1 MKNQTAKWITAA
13 AVIVAA
19 VSLIIGAL
27 VYMDHQQAPTL
38 VMKNRQTEEIYLQE
52 PLGRDQTFSVSYTH
66 SVNRSEVEEYYRWQD
81 GKLMLYKARYNNFG
95 AGVATELN
103 EGEELYY
110 DDEGF
115 MVIDHMQIPVAR
127 MSYRVGTISDQ
138 MLHIGEKSWHLK
150 ELAPG
155 LTSVVFEV
163 VP

>member
-110 DDEGF
+110 DDEAF

-138 MLHIGEKSWHLK
+138 ILHIGEKSWHLK
-150 ELAPG
+150 ELAPE

>member
-66 SVNRSEVEEYYRWQD
+66 SVNRSEVEE
-81 GKLMLYKARYNNFG
+81 
-95 AGVATELN
+95 
-103 EGEELYY
+103 
-110 DDEGF
+110 
-115 MVIDHMQIPVAR
+115 
-127 MSYRVGTISDQ
+127 
-138 MLHIGEKSWHLK
+138 
-150 ELAPG
+150 
-155 LTSVVFEV
+155 
-163 VP
+163 